1 MESSAFLDPDL
12 PHLAATDALVSED
25 GPWQANACV
34 QWSVEQDMQAEGYRI
49 AAERLAEHA
58 PQWHEQDFLLYPIV
72 FLYRHYVELRLK
84 DLIGLGQ
91 RLAHETVAV
100 PETHDLRRLWGTAK
114 PHLERE
120 LDPADRNRRREITEM
135 QRVIQEL
142 AALDPRGTA
151 FRYATDA
158 HGGRPLPN
166 GARHLN
172 LHHFSTTMT
181 KLARALDDTGN
192 WMHICLEHLQDM
204 ADHYGP

>member
-1 MESSAFLDPDL
+1 
-12 PHLAATDALVSED
+12 
-25 GPWQANACV
+25 
-34 QWSVEQDMQAEGYRI
+34 MQAEGYRI

-58 PQWHEQDFLLYPIV
+58 PEWHEQDFLLYPIV

-91 RLAHETVAV
+91 RLAHEIVAV
-100 PETHDLRRLWGTAK
+100 PETHDLLGLWGITK

-120 LDPADRNRRREITEM
+120 LDPADTDRRREIAQM

-142 AALDPRGTA
+142 AALDPHGTA

-158 HGGRPLPN
+158 HGGRPLPD
-166 GARHLN
+166 GASRLN
-172 LHHFSTTMT
+172 LRQFATTMT

-204 ADHYGP
+204 AESYGP

>member
-1 MESSAFLDPDL
+1 MEPDL
-12 PHLAATDALVSED
+12 APLAATDLLVGEE

-58 PQWHEQDFLLYPIV
+58 PHWHEQDFLLYPIV

-91 RLAHETVAV
+91 RLAQETLLV
-100 PETHDLRRLWGTAK
+100 PEGHDLIRLWGVAK

-120 LDPADRNRRREITEM
+120 LDPDDGDRSVEIAQME
-135 QRVIQEL
+135 RVIEEL

-151 FRYATDA
+151 FRYATGA
-158 HGGRPLPN
+158 HGGRPLPD
-166 GARHLN
+166 GASRLN
-172 LHHFSTTMT
+172 LQQFATTMT
-181 KLARALDDTGN
+181 KLARALDDTSG
-192 WMHICLEHLQDM
+192 WMHVCLEQLQDM
-204 ADHYGP
+204 AAYYSP